1 MTRNRTEY
9 VPTGRVSALRVIALS
24 TAIAANAAML
34 GVLTLPRDEALAL
47 LSRVKP
53 ADKPLE
59 VEFVPR
65 AVIAPPPLVRPQVDP
80 PRIVRPQRVEPPRV
94 VVRDLRPVFVDAVMV
109 DTTVTEFNED
119 TTDSGSE
126 TAINAQPLTD
136 AQLNYVD
143 APQPKYPMRE
153 LRNRVEGEVV
163 LRVLVDENGLPIDVQ
178 IAKSSGS
185 AALDRAARDKVRSSW
200 RFVPATR
207 MGMVTKAWALVPINF
222 KLMEA

>member
-1 MTRNRTEY
+1 MTRHSTEY
-9 VPTGRVSALRVIALS
+9 TPTGRVSALRVIALAA
-24 TAIAANAAML
+24 AIAVNAAML
-34 GVLTLPRDEALAL
+34 GLLTLPRDEALAL

-53 ADKPLE
+53 TDPPLL
-59 VEFVPR
+59 VDFVPR
-65 AVIAPPPLVRPQVDP
+65 AVVVPPPPVPPPPEP
-80 PRIVRPQRVEPPRV
+80 PRIVRHTPVEVPRV
-94 VVRDLRPVFVDAVMV
+94 TVPDLRPVFVDAVAI
-109 DTTVTEFNED
+109 DTTVTEFTED
-119 TTDSGSE
+119 TRDDGADTVID
-126 TAINAQPLTD
+126 TQPLAD

-153 LRNRVEGEVV
+153 LRNRVEGEVL
-163 LRVLVDENGLPIDVQ
+163 LRVLVDENGLPVDVQ

-207 MGMVTKAWALVPINF
+207 MGVVTRAWALVPIHF